1 MAVGFMGALS
11 AHYIVRP
18 MNEHSSI
25 TELNRKAW
33 PPLLA
38 EMTDPPKALFIR
50 GALPDPSIYRYLCVV
65 GSRKF
70 SEYGKAACEKLIAG
84 LAGHAVVIVS
94 GLALG
99 IDAIAHRAA
108 LEAGI
113 PTIAFPGYGLAD
125 SEIYPQSH
133 MRLAQEI
140 LHHNGALISEHR
152 DIGALGEWHFPRR
165 NRIMAGISHAT
176 LIIEAGKKSGTLIT
190 AGLALSYD
198 RSVLV
203 VPGPLFSPNHQG
215 SNALLRDG
223 AQIITS
229 SDDILEALG
238 LTPSSEEP
246 VQLSFDNLSTN
257 ERTILSALN
266 PSLSFDDLVRTTG
279 IATSEVSIT
288 VSMMELKGIVTHRL
302 GKIERVR

>member
-1 MAVGFMGALS
+1 
-11 AHYIVRP
+11 

-25 TELNRKAW
+25 TELSKSLW
-33 PPLLA
+33 PALLG

-50 GALPDPSIYRYLCVV
+50 GTLPDPSIYRYLCVV

-70 SEYGKAACEKLIAG
+70 SEYSKTACEKLITG

-113 PTIAFPGYGLAD
+113 PTVAFPGYGLAD
-125 SEIYPQSH
+125 SEIYPRSH

-190 AGLALSYD
+190 AGLAVSYD
-198 RSVLV
+198 RSLLV
-203 VPGPLFSPNHQG
+203 VPGPLFSPHHEG
-215 SNALLRDG
+215 SNKLLREG
-223 AQIITS
+223 AQIVTS

-238 LTPSSEEP
+238 LTPSSEAP

-257 ERTILSALN
+257 ERLILSALD
-266 PSLSFDDLVRTTG
+266 PALSFDDLVRTTG
-279 IATSEVSIT
+279 IPTSEVSIT

-302 GKIERVR
+302 GKIERLR